1 MTLEL
6 DLYDSATT
14 GFRLHRLEI
23 FNWGTFNERVWS
35 LDLDGD
41 NTLVTGDIGSG
52 KSTLVDAITTLL
64 VPPNKIS
71 YNKAAGAEHRERT
84 ASSYVLG
91 HFKAE
96 RTESSGVAR
105 PVALRGTGN
114 YSVLLARF
122 ANLATQETVTLA
134 QVFWFKDRADQPS
147 RIYAVSGEALSIAED
162 FRDVGRDLANLRRH
176 LRGRGSNLYDSF
188 SKYSADFR
196 RRMGITHPQ
205 ALDLFHQT
213 VSMKSVG
220 NLTEFVRTHMLE
232 PADVDPR
239 IESLIKHFQDLNRA
253 HDLVVDARRQ
263 VDALTPLVT
272 RLDEHDAVSAQ
283 ADQTRAVRE
292 ALSPYFALRRTE
304 LLTERI
310 ARRRSEREGLL
321 NRKAAAEQ
329 KIRTTQREEH
339 ELLAAIRENGGER
352 QEQLQSDIADLRAS
366 RDAKRHA
373 HDHYVGLCEQVG
385 VAPATDEQSLVLQQH
400 ELADLS
406 AGLTGQRDQL
416 ENSATEQ
423 SVTLRDARTRLDEIE
438 TELKG
443 LADRSSSI
451 DQTMILLRARLC
463 EGTGLDASDVPFAG
477 ELLRVSD
484 EQWEPAAE
492 RLLRGFALSLLV
504 RDEDYAAVAKWV
516 DQTDLRGRLV
526 YYRVRS
532 GVRLPAVT
540 DPRSLVHKL
549 EVRPGTV
556 FSQWLEAEVH
566 KRFDLVCAGSP
577 DEFRNE
583 RRALTRN
590 GQIKG
595 GGERHEKDDRRRLG
609 DRRWY
614 VLGWDNAA
622 KRRTLEKQRSEAMA
636 LVDRH
641 TQEHEGIRAQ
651 QRSADVRA
659 QQIAVLMQPRTFSSL
674 DWQNDAARL
683 QTARD
688 QLAVLRE
695 SNDTLKELNQRLSQ
709 VQSELAELDSARGT
723 LLQDDGKLLG
733 QISSDEQDLEE
744 LARLPLAT
752 ADQCRLVRPYE
763 PENLQVRT
771 CESAERTI
779 RAELQATIDRFD
791 DKVRR
796 LSTSIVAAM
805 GEFRNQWPLQTQDMD
820 TAVQAGGEYRALLQ
834 QLLADDLP
842 RFEDAFKKALNTHAI
857 REVVG
862 FRTALE
868 VAREDIKR
876 RIGEINASLRDIPYQ
891 PHTYIRLEPT
901 GTTDA
906 DVRDFRAQLRACT
919 EDTVTGSADD
929 HYSEKKFLQVKDIVS
944 RLQGREGRT
953 VEDKR
958 WTAKVTDVRNWFT
971 FAASER
977 LREDDSEHEHYAD
990 SGGKSGG
997 QKEKLAYTIL
1007 AASLAYQFGLVSGRQ
1022 TRSFRFVVIDEAFGR
1037 GSDESA
1043 RFGLEL
1049 FRRMDLQLLVVTP
1062 MQKIHI
1068 IEPYVAHVGFTH
1080 NEGGVASKLRNL
1092 TIEQHLELKRKHAWR
1107 GP

>member
-6 DLYDSATT
+6 DLYDAATT
-14 GFRLHRLEI
+14 GFRLQRLEI
-23 FNWGTFNERVWS
+23 FNWGTFNERVWT
-35 LDLDGD
+35 LDLEGD
-41 NTLVTGDIGSG
+41 NTLLTGDIGSG

-64 VPPNKIS
+64 VPPGKVS
-71 YNKAAGAEHRERT
+71 YNKAAGAEYRERT
-84 ASSYVLG
+84 TSSYVLG

-96 RTESSGVAR
+96 RTESSGVAK

-122 ANLATQETVTLA
+122 ANSALQETVSVA

-147 RIYAVSGEALSIAED
+147 RIYAVSGEALSIAGD
-162 FRDVGRDLANLRRH
+162 FRDVGSDLSNLRRH
-176 LRGRGSNLYDSF
+176 LRERDTAMYDSF

-205 ALDLFHQT
+205 ALELFHQT

-232 PADVDPR
+232 PADVDAR
-239 IESLIKHFQDLNRA
+239 IEALIKHFQDLNRA
-253 HDLVVDARRQ
+253 HDLVVDARDQ
-263 VDALTPLVT
+263 VDALTPLAAK
-272 RLDEHDAVSAQ
+272 LDDYDTVAAQ
-283 ADQTRAVRE
+283 AGQTRAVRD

-310 ARRRSEREGLL
+310 TRRQGEREGLL

-329 KIRTTQREEH
+329 SVRTAQREEH
-339 ELLAAIRENGGER
+339 ELHAAIRENGGER
-352 QEQLQSDIADLRAS
+352 QEQLESDIADLTAG
-366 RDAKRHA
+366 RDAKREA
-373 HDHYVGLCEQVG
+373 HTHYVGLCQQVG
-385 VAPATDEQSLVLQQH
+385 VAPATDEQSLVHQQQ
-400 ELADLS
+400 ELDTLS
-406 AGLTGQRDQL
+406 AELTAERDRL

-451 DQTMILLRARLC
+451 DQTMILLRDRLC
-463 EGTGLDASDVPFAG
+463 VGTGLEPADVPFAG

-484 EQWEPAAE
+484 ESWEPAAE

-504 RDEDYAAVAKWV
+504 RDEDYAAVARWV
-516 DQTDLRGRLV
+516 DQTDLHGRLV
-526 YYRVRS
+526 YYRVRG
-532 GVRLPAVT
+532 GVRVPAVT

-556 FSQWLEAEVH
+556 FSDWLGAEVQ
-566 KRFDLVCAGSP
+566 KRFDVVCATSP
-577 DEFRNE
+577 DEFRIE

-614 VLGWDNAA
+614 VLGWDNTA
-622 KRRTLEKQRSEAMA
+622 KRKTMERQRSEAAA
-636 LVDRH
+636 LADRH
-641 TQEHEGIRAQ
+641 AQEHEGLRAH
-651 QRSADVRA
+651 QRSLDVRA
-659 QQIAVLMQPRTFSSL
+659 QQIAVLMQRRAWASL

-683 QTARD
+683 EAVRQ
-688 QLAVLRE
+688 QLAMLRE
-695 SNDTLKELNQRLSQ
+695 SNDTLKDLNQRLEQ
-709 VQSELAELDSARGT
+709 VLAELRSLEAARIELET
-723 LLQDDGKLLG
+723 QDAVLVDRIG
-733 QISSDEQDLEE
+733 QDEQDLEE
-744 LARLPLAT
+744 LAQQPLAT
-752 ADQCRLVRPYE
+752 PEQRLLVQPFE

-779 RAELQATIDRFD
+779 RLELQATIDRLD
-791 DKVRR
+791 ERAKR
-796 LSTSIVAAM
+796 LHTSIVSAM
-805 GEFRNQWPLQTQDMD
+805 GEFRNRWPLQTQDMD
-820 TAVQAGGEYRALLQ
+820 TAVEAGDEYRELLQ
-834 QLLADDLP
+834 RLLDDDLP
-842 RFEDAFKKALNTHAI
+842 RFEDAFKRALNTHAI

-876 RIGEINASLRDIPYQ
+876 RIGDINTSLRDIPYQ

-901 GTTDA
+901 GSTDA
-906 DVRDFRAQLRACT
+906 DVREFRQQLRACT

-929 HYSEKKFLQVKDIVS
+929 HYSEQKFLQVKEIVS

-953 VEDKR
+953 AEDKR
-958 WTAKVTDVRNWFT
+958 WTSKVTDVRNWFT

-977 LREDDSEHEHYAD
+977 LSADDSEHEHYAD

-1049 FRRMDLQLLVVTP
+1049 FRRLDLQLLVVTP

-1080 NEGGVASKLRNL
+1080 NEGGVTSKLRNL
-1092 TIEQHLELKRKHAWR
+1092 TIEQYREGRHPWQ